1 MRAIAGLWRWRHNPL
16 RRTTDLVEALVALA
30 AALLIAVAAPFVGSV
45 AGGLTQDALHQAVQA
60 QHENRHK
67 VTATVVRTV
76 TQPPVDPDPETA
88 TARDGHRRVVA
99 NWTAPD
105 GSQRSGTVTAG
116 AIASPGDRIPLWT
129 DETGRPAAR
138 PMDSGTAT
146 VHAVLAGLGVAA
158 AAAATIEGVRRLVLW
173 RMVCRR
179 YADWDREWAAS
190 GPDWGRTGTGS

>member
-30 AALLIAVAAPFVGSV
+30 AAVLIAVAAPFVGSV

-105 GSQRSGTVTAG
+105 GSPRSGTVTAG
-116 AIASPGDRIPLWT
+116 AVSAPGDRIPLWT
-129 DETGRPAAR
+129 DQAGRQVAQ
-138 PMDSGTAT
+138 PMDLGTAT

-158 AAAATIEGVRRLVLW
+158 ATAATIEGARRLVLW
-173 RMVCRR
+173 RLVCRR
-179 YADWDREWAAS
+179 YADWEREWAAA